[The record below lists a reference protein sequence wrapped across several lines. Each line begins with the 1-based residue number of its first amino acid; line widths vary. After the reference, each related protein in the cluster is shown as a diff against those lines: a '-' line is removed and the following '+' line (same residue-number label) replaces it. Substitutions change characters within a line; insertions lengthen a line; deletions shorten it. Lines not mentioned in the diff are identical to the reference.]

1 MTRILKLNNPDEEKE
16 IEFEL
21 SWLSSLT
28 VRQRFEL
35 MFNKTAELIGLL
47 EKNGHR
53 RPPQIVKRASG

>member
-1 MTRILKLNNPDEEKE
+1 MTPILKLDRDNEKKE

-21 SWLSSLT
+21 RYLKSLT

-35 MFNKTAELIGLL
+35 MFKKTKEIMSLL

-53 RPPQIVKRASG
+53 RPFKIIKRT